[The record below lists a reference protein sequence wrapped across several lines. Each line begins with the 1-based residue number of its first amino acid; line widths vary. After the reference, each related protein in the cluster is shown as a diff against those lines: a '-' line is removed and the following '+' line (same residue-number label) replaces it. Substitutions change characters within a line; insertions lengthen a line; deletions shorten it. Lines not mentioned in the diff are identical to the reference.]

1 MASSEQGGPTGRER
15 DELATALL
23 HRLRRLLRELPDEA
37 VEAPIEAA
45 FEELR
50 ALAADGRGRCTDA
63 LAGALLDAQ
72 ILALER
78 GDRGEAWRRL
88 DELRARLHGS
98 GAPDLLQDRLAAAL
112 FNAHR
117 GGLLLDDEPMRL
129 AALEELRMRARF
141 DPSAAACRVALAELL
156 ADRVAT
162 SCEDGDEARVAD
174 SLAELEQLERHDR
187 GFRVARELARA
198 LREQL
203 VAFPDREAEA
213 LARLRALG
221 EVHQD
226 GRVDLERARA
236 LGRAHARH
244 RSAAVDEDADADA
257 DEAGESADERADAAL
272 EALRALVRARGEG
285 EPSLIRELARVLRDV
300 AVFGLGAWESEGAG
314 AGLPGAA
321 ERGLNQLRL
330 IHERHPA
337 DLELGHILLEALLQV
352 HLNAAELGLDE
363 VCEYLQAE
371 ADSLLEHHTEAQ
383 ADAGARARQPTQRRL
398 GPRAGSE
405 REVELLLALRREH
418 LRMLVTTHAR
428 VGDRGEWVRAELLLS
443 RARNLVDLAGGSLGM
458 VELFAQMLVN
468 AHVDAGD
475 SRGGD
480 GAPSELAQA
489 LLVELR
495 ALARQHLG
503 SSALQRH
510 LGTALFNA
518 HVDASRRSEVLG
530 GDLRPSEALLEELE
544 ALCRANPGQLELPRR
559 LIMALVNHHGMALE
573 RGDRDRGAVLLAR
586 IRELGSSPEADD
598 HLRVQ
603 LAMALGNTL
612 AHSESFGLGQDSARL
627 AHELRV
633 LAARK
638 DASPTLRALVLEEL
652 SERFAPKQ

>member
-1 MASSEQGGPTGRER
+1 MVSSEQGAPTGRER
-15 DELATALL
+15 DELAVALL

-37 VEAPIEAA
+37 VEGPIEAA

-162 SCEDGDEARVAD
+162 SCEDGDETRVAE

-203 VAFPDREAEA
+203 VAFPAREVEA

-221 EVHQD
+221 EAHED

-244 RSAAVDEDADADA
+244 RSAAVDADA
-257 DEAGESADERADAAL
+257 DEAGEGADADERADAAL

-321 ERGLNQLRL
+321 ERGLNELRL

-371 ADSLLEHHTEAQ
+371 ADSLLDQHTEAE
-383 ADAGARARQPTQRRL
+383 ADAGARAKQPTQRQL

-475 SRGGD
+475 SRGGE

-530 GDLRPSEALLEELE
+530 GDLRASEALLEELE

-573 RGDRDRGAVLLAR
+573 RGERERGAVLLAR